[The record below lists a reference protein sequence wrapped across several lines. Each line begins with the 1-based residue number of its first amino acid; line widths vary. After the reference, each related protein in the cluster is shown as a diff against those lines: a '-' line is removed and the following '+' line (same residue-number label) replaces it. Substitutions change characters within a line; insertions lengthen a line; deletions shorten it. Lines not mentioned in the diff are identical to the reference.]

1 MSNTRHSSQ
10 AFWAVF
16 QKFGRQDF
24 EAKSLTVSN
33 LDRKIKTCFTNGNW
47 ESLPQ
52 PPMLSRG
59 KNGSIPINQKFLQC
73 VKTKQNETK
82 MSTKIPLNWKLFAI
96 ATHWLGKINFLQCN
110 VTGDINHSPEQAH
123 VQEELANTKSKTFL
137 KNPKL

>member
-59 KNGSIPINQKFLQC
+59 KNGSIPINQKFLQYF
-73 VKTKQNETK
+73 V
-82 MSTKIPLNWKLFAI
+82 IFVI
-96 ATHWLGKINFLQCN
+96 
-110 VTGDINHSPEQAH
+110 
-123 VQEELANTKSKTFL
+123 
-137 KNPKL
+137 